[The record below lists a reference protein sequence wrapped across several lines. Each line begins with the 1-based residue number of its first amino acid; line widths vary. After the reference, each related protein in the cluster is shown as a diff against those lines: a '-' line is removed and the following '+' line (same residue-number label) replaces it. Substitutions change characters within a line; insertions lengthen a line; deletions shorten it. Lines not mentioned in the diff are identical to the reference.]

1 MGERGLHPFLAAGR
15 IAAGSRPAEAVGL
28 LLLRLGPAV
37 VFLVHGYL
45 KLLGGHYD
53 RTVALFLTV
62 NIPLPEAAAWFV
74 GALELA
80 GGAALLIGLLARPA
94 AALLAAEM
102 AVAIVKVRLPQGF
115 VGATEYEMVIL
126 LACLAIVLV
135 GPGRLSI
142 RGSRRPFSAEGS
154 RSPQR

>member
-1 MGERGLHPFLAAGR
+1 MGERGSHSIFAAGR
-15 IAAGSRPAEAVGL
+15 IAAGPRPGEAVGL
-28 LLLRLGPAV
+28 LLLRLGPAL

-45 KLLGGHYD
+45 KVVGGHYD

-62 NIPLPEAAAWFV
+62 NIPLPETAAWFV

-126 LACLAIVLV
+126 LACLAIILL
-135 GPGRLSI
+135 GPGRLSLEGW
-142 RGSRRPFSAEGS
+142 RSRSVEGG